1 MRDGRSSLTDKW
13 PQLPTSCDRCNGD
26 PPYGAIVFKSVF
38 WNTDQI
44 KLEPYSIIQLTNNL
58 FCTSEFEEQSWENMI
73 EYLKGSAK
81 STMSGQSIGYTGPQV
96 SSEWD
101 FWSVKGS
108 ITPPSNSA
116 SSWSKQLARPLASLA
131 RLLFEIIHSHP
142 LAHFGTTL
150 AVVRASF

>member
-81 STMSGQSIGYTGPQV
+81 STMSGQSIGYSGPQV

-101 FWSVKGS
+101 FWSFKGS
-108 ITPPSNSA
+108 IKPPSNLA
-116 SSWSKQLARPLASLA
+116 SSWSKQLANGQT
-131 RLLFEIIHSHP
+131 
-142 LAHFGTTL
+142 AHFARE
-150 AVVRASF
+150 AVIWNYSLPPSGAVRHYSRSG

>member
-26 PPYGAIVFKSVF
+26 PPYGTIVFKSVF

-44 KLEPYSIIQLTNNL
+44 KLEPYSIIQLMNNL

-116 SSWSKQLARPLASLA
+116 SSWSKQLAHDQTARFAREAVIWNYSLPP
-131 RLLFEIIHSHP
+131 SGP
-142 LAHFGTTL
+142 
-150 AVVRASF
+150 VRHYPRSC